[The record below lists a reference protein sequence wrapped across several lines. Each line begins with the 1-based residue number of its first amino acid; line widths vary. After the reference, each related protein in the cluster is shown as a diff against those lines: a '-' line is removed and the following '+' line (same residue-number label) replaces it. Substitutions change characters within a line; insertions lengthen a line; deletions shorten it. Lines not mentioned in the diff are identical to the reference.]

1 MLQAVKLTCESR
13 VNPIGL
19 DEKHPNF
26 GWQLVS
32 DERNAYQSAYRVRV
46 MREEENTPVWD
57 SGRVESDESL
67 YVPYEGEAL
76 EPRTRYFWQVCV
88 WDKAG
93 QASGWS
99 EKAYWETGLMDASA
113 FLADWITQPD
123 KGDISVMQPC
133 PMFRKGF
140 SIHGKIVRA
149 RAYASALGIY
159 ELNINGRPVGEEV
172 LSPGFTSYRNR
183 VQYQTWD
190 ITGLLQEGENAVGAI
205 VADGWYRGYL
215 GGGNTCRNDFGEQ
228 LALICQIHILTEDG
242 RETVV
247 CTDESWKVHTDGAYR
262 RADYYMGVEYD
273 ALREMPGWAGAGFDD
288 SAWTHAAKLDHKK
301 EILTAQLSQPVRRKM
316 TLRPVE
322 LITTPKGET
331 VIDMGQNMV
340 GWLKFTVR
348 GEKGHTLSVRHGEVL
363 DKDGNFYN
371 ENYRS
376 AKSEIIYTLKGE
388 GEETFE
394 PSLSFYGFRYVKLI
408 DWPCEISLDDFEGVV
423 VYSDMALTSGFE
435 CSDARVNRLFMNV
448 QWGQRGNFVDIPTD
462 CPQRDERVGWTGDCQ
477 AFARTA
483 CINMDS
489 RLVLKK
495 WLGDL
500 KLDQAEDG
508 GVPHVVPRV
517 FSKPRNFGSSAWGDA
532 ATIVPWTLYLCYGDR
547 RILAHQYPSMRKWLN
562 YIDSQSEN
570 YIWCGG
576 SHFGDW
582 PGLDAPEG
590 SYLGSTDKALIATAF
605 SAYSTRLTMKTAQIL
620 GYDED
625 AKELSGLLEQVIS
638 AFRKKYVTEEGLLTV
653 RTQTAYVL
661 ALHFDLIEESGR
673 EKMLCELL
681 RIIEERGGHL
691 STGFVG
697 TPYICLALTGAGA
710 HDAAGRLLMQSEY
723 PSWLYSVSKGATTM
737 WEHWDGVKP
746 DGSFWSSDMN
756 SYNHY
761 AYGAIGEWMMR
772 KLAGIDLAAPAYRKI
787 SLLPM
792 PIEGLSHVS
801 AWQETPYGRIE
812 CEWTA
817 ENGKRAMRCVIPAG
831 TTAQITLE
839 TAKLDALTADV
850 DLKNAAQTEAG
861 VEFALGSGEYRFE
874 WEER

>member
-13 VNPIGL
+13 KNPLGL
-19 DEKHPNF
+19 DEKCPHLS
-26 GWQLVS
+26 WQILS
-32 DERNAYQSAYRVRV
+32 DEKNALQSAYQIRVF
-46 MREEENTPVWD
+46 REQDQSPLWD
-57 SGRVESDESL
+57 SGRVESDQNL
-67 YVPYEGEAL
+67 LIPFGGGAL
-76 EPRTRYFWQVCV
+76 EPRTRYFWQVQV
-88 WDKAG
+88 WDKNDRTA
-93 QASGWS
+93 GWS
-99 EKAYWETGLMDASA
+99 ERAWWETGLMEASA
-113 FLADWITQPD
+113 FAADWITHPNI
-123 KGDISVMQPC
+123 GDISTMQPC
-133 PMFRKGF
+133 PLFRRAFRIDGEV
-140 SIHGKIVRA
+140 VRA
-149 RAYASALGIY
+149 RVYASALGIY
-159 ELNINGRPVGEEV
+159 ELKINGQPVGDEV

-190 ITGLLQEGENAVGAI
+190 VTGLLREGENAVGAI

-215 GGGNTCRNDFGEQ
+215 GGGNTCRNDFGEH
-228 LALICQIHILTEDG
+228 LGLICQIHIETADG
-242 RETVV
+242 KEMIV
-247 CTDESWKVHTDGAYR
+247 CSDESWTAHEDGAYR

-273 ALREMPGWAGAGFDD
+273 ARREMPGWDDAGFDD
-288 SAWTHAAKLDHKK
+288 SAWLPAVKLDHPK
-301 EILTAQLSQPVRRKM
+301 EILTAQLSQPVRRIM

-340 GWLKFTVR
+340 GWLRFTVR
-348 GEKGHTLSVRHGEVL
+348 GEKGQNVTVHHGEVL

-376 AKSEIIYTLKGE
+376 AKSEIIYTLKGD

-394 PSLSFYGFRYVKLI
+394 PSLSFFGFRYVKLM
-408 DWPCEISLDDFEGVV
+408 DWPCAVSLNDFEGVV
-423 VYSDMALTSGFE
+423 VYSDMEITSGFE

-489 RLVLKK
+489 RLVLSK

-508 GVPHVVPRV
+508 GIPHVVPRI

-532 ATIVPWTLYLCYGDR
+532 ATIVPWTLYQCYGDE
-547 RILAHQYPSMRKWLN
+547 RILERQYPAMRKWLN
-562 YIDSQSEN
+562 YIDSQSED

-582 PGLDAPEG
+582 LGLDAPEG
-590 SYLGSTDKALIATAF
+590 SYLGSTDKAFIATAF
-605 SAYSTRLTMKTAQIL
+605 SAYSTRLTMKTARIL
-620 GYDED
+620 GYESDVQ
-625 AKELSGLLEQVIS
+625 ELSELHDRVIA
-638 AFRKKYVTEEGLLTV
+638 AFRKKYVGGDGLLTV
-653 RTQTAYVL
+653 RTQTAYAL
-661 ALHFDLIEESGR
+661 ALHFELIEEADR
-673 EKMLCELL
+673 PKMLSELL
-681 RIIEERGGHL
+681 KIIDERGGHL

-697 TPYICLALTGAGA
+697 TPYLCLALTGAGA
-710 HDAAGRLLMQSEY
+710 HDAAGRLLLQSEY

-772 KLAGIDLAAPAYRKI
+772 RLAGIDLIEPAYKAI
-787 SLLPM
+787 SIHPQ
-792 PIEGLSHVS
+792 PIEGISHVN

-812 CEWTA
+812 CEWKC
-817 ENGKRAMRCVIPAG
+817 ENGRRAVRCAIPAG
-831 TTAQITLE
+831 TTARITLE
-839 TAKLDALTADV
+839 GAKTDGLKADAEMTGAIETAD
-850 DLKNAAQTEAG
+850 G
-861 VEFALGSGEYRFE
+861 VEIRLGSGAYAFE
-874 WEER
+874 W

>member
-13 VNPIGL
+13 INPIGL
-19 DEKHPNF
+19 DERKPRF
-26 GWQLVS
+26 GWQLCS
-32 DERNAYQSAYRVRV
+32 DGRNVLQSAYRIRV
-46 MREEENTPVWD
+46 FREAEDAPVWD
-57 SGRVESDESL
+57 SGWTESDECL
-67 YVPYEGEAL
+67 YAPYEGGAL
-76 EPRTRYFWQVCV
+76 LPRTRYIWQVV
-88 WDKAG
+88 VRDNAG
-93 QASGWS
+93 QESGWS
-99 EKAYWETGLMDASA
+99 EKAFFETGLMDASA
-113 FLADWITQPD
+113 FAADWITQPD
-123 KGDISVMQPC
+123 KGDISKMQPC
-133 PMFRKGF
+133 PLFRKDF
-140 SIHGKIVRA
+140 LISGKIIRA

-159 ELNINGRPVGEEV
+159 ELMINGQPVGDEV

-190 ITGLLQEGENAVGAI
+190 VTHLLHEGGNAVGAI

-215 GGGNTCRNDFGEQ
+215 GGADKCRNDFGEQ
-228 LALICQIHILTEDG
+228 LGLICQIHILTEDG
-242 RETVV
+242 RETVI
-247 CTDESWKVHTDGAYR
+247 CTDGSWKVHADGAYR

-273 ALREMPGWAGAGFDD
+273 AQREMPGWNSAGYDD
-288 SAWTHAAKLDHKK
+288 SAWTNAAALDHRKD
-301 EILTAQLSQPVRRKM
+301 ILIAQLSQPVRRVMKI
-316 TLRPVE
+316 RPAG
-322 LITTPKGET
+322 LIITPKGET

-348 GEKGHTLSVRHGEVL
+348 GEKGHTLTVHHGEVL

-408 DWPCEISLDDFEGVV
+408 DWPCEVNLRDFEGVV
-423 VYSDMALTSGFE
+423 VYSDMAVTSGFE
-435 CSDARVNRLFMNV
+435 CSDAMVNRLFMNV

-489 RLVLKK
+489 RLVLTK

-508 GVPHVVPRV
+508 GVPHIVPRV

-532 ATIVPWTLYLCYGDR
+532 ATIVPWTLYQCYGDK
-547 RILAHQYPSMRKWLN
+547 RILENQYPSMRKWLQ
-562 YIDSQSEN
+562 YIDSQSEE

-576 SHFGDW
+576 NHYGDW
-582 PGLDAPEG
+582 LGLDAPEG

-605 SAYSTRLTMKTAQIL
+605 SAYSTRLTMKTAQLL
-620 GYDED
+620 GYEED
-625 AKELSGLLEQVIS
+625 AKELSGLLDKVTA
-638 AFRKKYVTEEGLLTV
+638 AFRRTYISEEGLLTV
-653 RTQTAYVL
+653 RTQTAYAL
-661 ALHFDLIEESGR
+661 ALHFDLAEEADRPG
-673 EKMLCELL
+673 MLHELL
-681 RIIEERGGHL
+681 KIIEERGGHL

-710 HDAAGRLLMQSEY
+710 HDAAGRLLLQREY

-772 KLAGIDLAAPAYRKI
+772 RLAGIDLTAPAYREI
-787 SLLPM
+787 SLYPR

-812 CEWTA
+812 CEWSC
-817 ENGKRAMRCVIPAG
+817 ENGKRLVRCLIPAG
-831 TTAQITLE
+831 TTAKITLE
-839 TAKLDALTADV
+839 KAEMDKVTANA
-850 DLKNAAQTEAG
+850 DLKNACQTETG
-861 VEFALGSGEYRFE
+861 VEMTLGSGEYGFE

>member
-1 MLQAVKLTCESR
+1 MLRAVKLTCESR
-13 VNPIGL
+13 INPLGL
-19 DEKHPNF
+19 DEKCPHLS
-26 GWQLVS
+26 WQLHS
-32 DERNAYQSAYRVRV
+32 DQRNARQSAYQIRVFRDG
-46 MREEENTPVWD
+46 EQTPLWD
-57 SGRVESDESL
+57 SGRVQSDQNL
-67 YVPYEGEAL
+67 MIPCGCGAL
-76 EPRTRYFWQVCV
+76 LPRTCYSWQVQV
-88 WDKAG
+88 WDQNNQTA
-93 QASGWS
+93 GWS
-99 EKAYWETGLMDASA
+99 ERAQWETGLMEASA
-113 FLADWITQPD
+113 FRAGWITHPNI
-123 KGDISVMQPC
+123 GDITTMQPC
-133 PMFRKGF
+133 PLFRRAFRIDGEV
-140 SIHGKIVRA
+140 VRA

-159 ELNINGRPVGEEV
+159 ELKINGRPVGGEV

-190 ITGLLQEGENAVGAI
+190 VTELLHEGENAVGAI

-215 GGGNTCRNDFGEQ
+215 GGGNTCRNDFGER
-228 LALICQIHILTEDG
+228 LGLICEIHIETADG
-242 RETVV
+242 QETIL
-247 CTDESWKVHTDGAYR
+247 CTDESWTAHEDGAYR
-262 RADYYMGVEYD
+262 YADYYMGVRYD
-273 ALREMPGWAGAGFDD
+273 AQREMPGWAEPGFDD
-288 SAWTHAAKLDHKK
+288 SAWLPAVNLDHPR
-301 EILTAQLSQPVRRKM
+301 EILIAQQSQPVRRIM
-316 TLRPVE
+316 TLSPVE

-348 GEKGHTLSVRHGEVL
+348 GEKGQTVTVHHGEVL

-376 AKSEIIYTLKGE
+376 AKSEIIYTLRGD

-394 PSLSFYGFRYVKLI
+394 PSLSFFGFRYVKLI
-408 DWPCEISLDDFEGVV
+408 DWPCEVKLSDFEGVV
-423 VYSDMALTSGFE
+423 VYSDMAITSGFE
-435 CSDARVNRLFMNV
+435 CSDARVNRLFKNV

-489 RLVLKK
+489 RLVLSK
-495 WLGDL
+495 WLSDL
-500 KLDQAEDG
+500 ILDQAEDG

-532 ATIVPWTLYLCYGDR
+532 ATIVPWTLYQCYGDK
-547 RILAHQYPSMRKWLN
+547 RILKRQYPSMRKWLN
-562 YIDSQSEN
+562 YIASQSED

-582 PGLDAPEG
+582 LGLDAPEG

-605 SAYSTRLTMKTAQIL
+605 SAYSTRLTMKTAEIL
-620 GYDED
+620 GYEADV
-625 AKELSGLLEQVIS
+625 KELNELLEQVIA
-638 AFRKKYVTEEGLLTV
+638 AFRAKYVDGNGLLTV
-653 RTQTAYVL
+653 RTQTAYAL
-661 ALHFDLIEESGR
+661 ALHFELAEEKDR
-673 EKMLCELL
+673 PKMLDELL

-697 TPYICLALTGAGA
+697 TPYLCLALTGAGA
-710 HDAAGRLLMQSEY
+710 HDAAGRLLLQSEY

-772 KLAGIDLAAPAYRKI
+772 RLAGIDLLEPAYQEI
-787 SLLPM
+787 SIRPR
-792 PIEGLSHVS
+792 PVEGISHVN
-801 AWQETPYGRIE
+801 AWQETPYGRVE
-812 CEWTA
+812 CEWTSA
-817 ENGKRAMRCVIPAG
+817 GGKRSVRCMIPAG
-831 TTAQITLE
+831 TTAAVTLE
-839 TAKLDALTADV
+839 AAKLDGLAADV
-850 DLKNAAQTEAG
+850 SLTDARETEAG
-861 VEFALGSGEYRFE
+861 VEIRLGSGRYEFE
-874 WEER
+874 WTIR